1 METKRITIPEN
12 SKVSIEN
19 GVIIIESN
27 EQKFKRGDILECE
40 LFGTIVIFN
49 EYNVD
54 GSINVIC
61 NNKTLNN
68 YGWGEKYWK
77 PASEKS
83 KQQLFEYLKSKD
95 KRWNAEKMVVE
106 DVLKVGD
113 LVICWDGEDY
123 KSAGI
128 YVYTGMAGDSI
139 SYNTNRVYWEHAV
152 KFEGIEQY
160 KKILKRE
167 RKGEIYAWN

>member
-1 METKRITIPEN
+1 METRKITIPEN

-40 LFGTIVIFN
+40 IFGTIVIFN

-54 GSINVIC
+54 GSINLIY
-61 NNKTLNN
+61 NNHKTLLDNDC
-68 YGWGEKYWK
+68 WTAKYWK
-77 PASEKS
+77 HASEQS
-83 KQQLFEYLKSKD
+83 KQLLFDYLKSKG
-95 KRWNAEKMVVE
+95 KRWNYEKMVVE

-123 KSAGI
+123 QTAGI

-139 SYNTNRVYWEHAV
+139 NYNTNRVYWEHAV
-152 KFEGIEQY
+152 KFESIEQY
-160 KKILKRE
+160 KKILK
-167 RKGEIYAWN
+167 GGI